1 MEIQRVKNNKK
12 SSFQKEQSWGLLLA
26 DIKTYY
32 KATINKRVGDFPGGP
47 VVKNLPANAGD
58 RGLIPGPGKSH
69 VPRGKKACAPH
80 LLTLCFRA
88 WEPQL
93 LKPSWPDPTL
103 RNKRSRCSEKPIPRN

>member
-1 MEIQRVKNNKK
+1 MKTDIHMLRHKY
-12 SSFQKEQSWGLLLA
+12 SEQ
-26 DIKTYY
+26 
-32 KATINKRVGDFPGGP
+32 DFPGGP
-47 VVKNLPANAGD
+47 AVKNLPANAGD

-93 LKPSWPDPTL
+93 LKPS
-103 RNKRSRCSEKPIPRN
+103 